1 VTRVSA
7 RDYTVHTL
15 MGLFYLYTLL
25 HGTFNVHLEVKHT
38 FLQNIYSVG
47 LLLLIHMD
55 ADEADSSKEANIEH
69 G

>member
-1 VTRVSA
+1 
-7 RDYTVHTL
+7 